1 MGKKTELTPAY
12 YSPMFFPLKAL
23 GPELFLQPHPTF
35 RETWVFMTLPGT
47 TGSLKE
53 PLDRFILMSIHI
65 CITSSHHSGKLE
77 LFLLPLADSSVD
89 CILRTSD

>member
-53 PLDRFILMSIHI
+53 PVDLKQEFLILS
-65 CITSSHHSGKLE
+65 
-77 LFLLPLADSSVD
+77 P
-89 CILRTSD
+89 